1 MPKFR
6 AFFSAEIIFDTV
18 RKTVTR
24 DRKIMK
30 PFDKS
35 VSCIILFGGY
45 NKAAKRK
52 RKRVMK

>member
-6 AFFSAEIIFDTV
+6 VFFSAEIIFDTV

-35 VSCIILFGGY
+35 VSCIILCGGY